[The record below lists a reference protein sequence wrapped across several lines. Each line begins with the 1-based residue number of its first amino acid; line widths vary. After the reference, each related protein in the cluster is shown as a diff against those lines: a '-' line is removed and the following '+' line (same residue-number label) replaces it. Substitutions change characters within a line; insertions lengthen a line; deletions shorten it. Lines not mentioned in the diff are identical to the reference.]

1 MKRYTTATAKQR
13 FSLLLD
19 AAERGEPVIIERHGV
34 RFRVQTDRQPSR
46 KRPPRYSVIEFLDP
60 AVANGE
66 WQWQWSANGLRFS
79 KIKRERRR

>member
-1 MKRYTTATAKQR
+1 MKPFTSATAKQR

-19 AAERGEPVIIERHGV
+19 AAERGEPVIIERRGV
-34 RFRVQTDRQPSR
+34 RFRVQTDRQSSR
-46 KRPPRYSVIEFLDP
+46 KKPLRHPVIEIVDP

-66 WQWQWSANGLRFS
+66 WQWQWSPNGLRFS